1 MPLVPAPPHLPN
13 VYDRHKP
20 LPLSRQGCE
29 TPGWRSLG
37 WHWGQVVGWGSLLPA
52 LGGSHPACN
61 LPTHRLGKRPE
72 LNTLALELVGQFTHY
87 LDGCLFGAVQWES
100 ATVLAGARLGTGGV
114 DGVPNECMVLT

>member
-1 MPLVPAPPHLPN
+1 MALGAGGGVGLPPA
-13 VYDRHKP
+13 
-20 LPLSRQGCE
+20 
-29 TPGWRSLG
+29 SLG
-37 WHWGQVVGWGSLLPA
+37 REPSCMQPANPSGSQ
-52 LGGSHPACN
+52 
-61 LPTHRLGKRPE
+61 LGKRPE